1 MSITTQV
8 SKPKQYLKL
17 TTKKKAALLKF
28 IQSGKPASRWLRK
41 HKITHNH
48 MYSQLASDSAFKQEY
63 LRARSN
69 QAHALADQM
78 IEISDEVEEDPAS
91 RRIRVD
97 TRKWLASKLNSEA
110 YGDKLQVETTTK
122 VSLIEHLQ
130 EITKNVTPT
139 AEQLED

>member
-1 MSITTQV
+1 MTTQV
-8 SKPKQYLKL
+8 SKTKQLKL
-17 TTKKKAALLKF
+17 TTRKKVALLKF
-28 IQSGKPASRWLRK
+28 IASGKPASKWLKK
-41 HKITHNH
+41 HKISHNH

-63 LRARSN
+63 LRARGN

-78 IEISDEVEEDPAS
+78 IEISDEVDEDPAS

-110 YGDKLQVETTTK
+110 YGDKLQVEATTK

-130 EITKNVTPT
+130 EITKNVTPIV
-139 AEQLED
+139 EELED